1 MSTLYFECCKIFA
14 DLTKNQKK
22 PKMTELKRQFDQD
35 RYEPIVITIIKHA
48 GELVILRQGDNKIY
62 ISNKNMPAF
71 VAEMDEVKRWSTSP

>member
-1 MSTLYFECCKIFA
+1 
-14 DLTKNQKK
+14 
-22 PKMTELKRQFDQD
+22 MTELKRQFDQD

-62 ISNKNMPAF
+62 ISSKNMPAF